1 MGAGRIGGGVHA
13 LSGLR
18 EQGDGETGSLS
29 DFGPSMDRRCL
40 KRRLARQVL
49 KGISRSKTSAE
60 VRFFEAPARKL
71 GGVESRKSI
80 VMRRID
86 EAKVKLM
93 FVLKVIGW

>member
-1 MGAGRIGGGVHA
+1 M
-13 LSGLR
+13 
-18 EQGDGETGSLS
+18 
-29 DFGPSMDRRCL
+29 
-40 KRRLARQVL
+40 L
-49 KGISRSKTSAE
+49 KGISQSQTSAE
-60 VRFFEAPARKL
+60 ARFFEAPARKL